1 MKGFRGFLGLTSY
14 YQKFVQN
21 YSIIKSPLTSML
33 CRDSFKWV
41 EDLVQAFKQLKII
54 MTCTPVLA
62 LPNFT
67 ILFILECDASDT
79 GMGAV
84 LQQEV

>member
-1 MKGFRGFLGLTSY
+1 
-14 YQKFVQN
+14 
-21 YSIIKSPLTSML
+21 ML

-41 EDLVQAFKQLKII
+41 EDLVQAFEQLKII
-54 MTCTPVLA
+54 ITCTLVLA

-79 GMGAV
+79 RMGAV